1 MKILSN
7 LQDTGTPLAEWA
19 VPNHL
24 CPVKPCSN
32 PSSPAPL
39 SPADPLQ
46 LAERYPACF
55 NWQNPQPLKLG
66 LHRELMAT
74 DFQDSGM
81 KLADLKR
88 AMARYCN
95 RPRYLKALRAG
106 VPRIDLQGQPAGVV
120 TDEEVAMAQVHLA
133 AWKAQRGDPP
143 AASRT
148 SASLSPPNDT
158 PVPKEHLVPGR
169 LELTVKF
176 SELPRPLAVQDGV
189 KIGIE
194 TGEGVVTAILPRKI
208 WRKLEQAAQEKPHWV
223 AALSGALERATATEI
238 TLKYPTLQ
246 VFEKKSRPDGLP
258 AGEATAPKAHA
269 VNTPE
274 AVVSTPT
281 YPRLSLK
288 GRRSASTSNPD

>member
-1 MKILSN
+1 MS
-7 LQDTGTPLAEWA
+7 D
-19 VPNHL
+19 
-24 CPVKPCSN
+24 SY
-32 PSSPAPL
+32 PSSSAPL

-55 NWQNPQPLKLG
+55 NWQNPQPLKRG
-66 LHRELMAT
+66 IHRELMAT

-106 VPRIDLQGQPAGVV
+106 VPRIDLQGQPVGVV
-120 TDEEVAMAQVHLA
+120 TPEEVAEAQIHLA
-133 AWKAQRGDPP
+133 TWKAQHGDPP
-143 AASRT
+143 AASR
-148 SASLSPPNDT
+148 SSESVFPPNDT
-158 PVPKEHLVPGR
+158 PVPKKHLVPGR

-208 WRKLEQAAQEKPHWV
+208 WRKLEQAAQDKPHWV
-223 AALSGALERATATEI
+223 AALSGALERATPTEI
-238 TLKYPTLQ
+238 TLKYPSLQ
-246 VFEKKSRPDGLP
+246 VFEKKSQPEGLP
-258 AGEATAPKAHA
+258 AGEAPAPNGREVKE
-269 VNTPE
+269 PE
-274 AVVSTPT
+274 PVVSRLN
-281 YPRLSLK
+281 YPPLSLK
-288 GRRSASTSNPD
+288 GRRSASNPD